1 MVKIIKK
8 FALIINFLR
17 HVYIHFLV
25 KALLLKRLTSGEYKV
40 VHAGERTD
48 MVIFRGRF
56 AQKSSLVFIIVGLIL
71 V

>member
-17 HVYIHFLV
+17 HVYIHFL
-25 KALLLKRLTSGEYKV
+25 ALLLKRLTSGEYKV